1 MVIMKNVKFIV
12 KLRRLIKSLAVSFI
26 ILFLGMAAT
35 AFKSEA
41 NDRDLKSTT
50 SDNNPQTDKYG
61 FKSLF
66 STNTFD
72 PSKPYVTQLN
82 PKAVP
87 FVQKYIRENGEN
99 LEKMKVWGKPYLDL
113 FDVILTQYGLPKEL
127 KYLSVIESD
136 LSSNAV
142 SRAGAVGPWQLM
154 HETGTDHGLK
164 INSRVDERRN
174 FSKSTHAAAKL
185 LKGLYSQFHDW
196 LLVVAAYNCGDGR
209 VRSAINKS
217 GSKNFWDLQEYLP
230 AETRNH
236 VKRFIGTHY
245 IFEGSGG
252 LTTMTA
258 AEVQDFDL
266 NAIAIKAKQLSDSD
280 DENANTGAIEI
291 SGRYNSSIIAKNVG
305 VDLNLFN
312 KLNPNFDKLISTG
325 NIYTMRLPVEKVIL
339 FGNKKNNILAES
351 IQFLLNSSSP
361 VGQ

>member
-1 MVIMKNVKFIV
+1 MAIMKNVKFIV

-26 ILFLGMAAT
+26 ILFFGMAAT

-41 NDRDLKSTT
+41 NDRDLKTST
-50 SDNNPQTDKYG
+50 SDKNPENDKYG

-66 STNTFD
+66 ATNSFD

-87 FVQKYIRENGEN
+87 FVQNYIRENGAE

-113 FDVILTQYGLPKEL
+113 YDEILTQYGLPKEL
-127 KYLSVIESD
+127 KYLSVIESS
-136 LSSNAV
+136 LCSNVV

-154 HETGTDHGLK
+154 SETGTDHGLK

-174 FSKSTHAAAKL
+174 FSKSTHAAAKV
-185 LKGLYSQFHDW
+185 LKGLYNEFHDW
-196 LLVVAAYNCGDGR
+196 LLVIAAYNCGAGR

-217 GSKNFWDLQEYLP
+217 GSNNFWDLQNYLP
-230 AETRNH
+230 AETRGH

-258 AEVQDFDL
+258 AEVQDFDM
-266 NAIAIKAKQLSDSD
+266 NSIAIKAKQLSVSD
-280 DENANTGAIEI
+280 EEKTNTGAIEI
-291 SGRYNSSIIAKNVG
+291 SGKYNSAIIAKNVG
-305 VDLNLFN
+305 VDVSTFN

-325 NIYTMRLPVEKVIL
+325 NTYTMRLPVDKILL

-351 IQFLLNSSSP
+351 IQFLLNTPSV
-361 VGQ
+361 VGK

>member
-1 MVIMKNVKFIV
+1 MAIMKNVKLVV

-26 ILFLGMAAT
+26 ILFFGMAAT

-41 NDRDLKSTT
+41 NDRDLKSSTT
-50 SDNNPQTDKYG
+50 DNNPQTDKYG

-72 PSKPYVTQLN
+72 PSRPYVTQLN

-87 FVQKYIRENGEN
+87 FVQNFIRENGED

-127 KYLSVIESD
+127 KYLAVIESD
-136 LSSNAV
+136 LCSNAV

-154 HETGTDHGLK
+154 SETGTDHGLK

-185 LKGLYSQFHDW
+185 LKSLYGQFHDW

-209 VRSAINKS
+209 VRSAISKS
-217 GSKNFWDLQEYLP
+217 GSRNFWDLQDYLP
-230 AETRNH
+230 AETRAH

-258 AEVQDFDL
+258 SEIQDFDL
-266 NAIAIKAKQLSDSD
+266 KAIAIKAKQSAASE
-280 DENANTGAIEI
+280 DEKANTGAIEI
-291 SGRYNSSIIAKNVG
+291 TGKYNSSIIAKNVG
-305 VDLNLFN
+305 LDINLFN

-325 NIYTMRLPVEKVIL
+325 NTYTMRLPVDKVIL

-351 IQFLLNSSSP
+351 IQFLLNGNSA